1 MIGDISLLQNSP
13 GDQGL
18 VSSIEISQL
27 DQKQYSKERLQ
38 DWEAIKEILSLTT
51 SSRSDTLTDMD
62 RRVIISVEIGGE
74 KLVKT
79 PL

>member
-1 MIGDISLLQNSP
+1 M
-13 GDQGL
+13 
-18 VSSIEISQL
+18 E
-27 DQKQYSKERLQ
+27 
-38 DWEAIKEILSLTT
+38 DWETIKEILSLTT

-62 RRVIISVEIGGE
+62 WTVIISVEIGGE